1 MYAMYAETN
10 VSIVAIGF
18 FLLVGLAFVGV
29 LILGAVL
36 AAKRETRTAGL
47 WILGGT
53 LGLAV
58 ILPLAWLLLSYGG
71 DHTTVVRDEY
81 GRQIQV
87 QRGGLAP
94 IWSFILIAVGLGLLV
109 GEIAMLIHPRTRT
122 AGLIL
127 LGVGVLAALFV
138 MPIRTSYNRPQPPA
152 QVGFDSGANRVDEIP
167 LDETADQAGRVTL
180 PAASDAP
187 AASEPTVENEA
198 TAESAPPPAEPSP
211 SAPPTAPTTATA
223 DTAAAESDASS
234 TSVSYINGV
243 TITSG
248 SAKSLPDWAKE
259 GGGLKSD
266 GTYFVVVESGPHRSF
281 HDCWELLTPLVEDKV
296 REYGVRTGGGF
307 RNRWPSMRLPEH
319 LYDQLIA
326 EHFIEKRDTFSFGE
340 PMLTLYSRVEFSTEA
355 VAAIDAWQA
364 DLLARNRTIFAG
376 VLGALVVALV
386 GVLYGYFRID
396 TATLG
401 YYTWRLRVA
410 AGVLMAVVVVA
421 GFISGA
427 IFFDEEWRLGG
438 IAF

>member
-29 LILGAVL
+29 LILGAAL

-138 MPIRTSYNRPQPPA
+138 MPLRTTYDPPRPPA
-152 QVGFDSGANRVDEIP
+152 QVGIDSGAIRVREIP
-167 LDETADQAGRVTL
+167 LDEAADQAGRVTL

-223 DTAAAESDASS
+223 DAASASETDASS

-248 SAKSLPDWAKE
+248 GAKSLPDWAKE

-266 GTYFVVVESGPHRSF
+266 GAYFVVINSGPYRSF
-281 HDCWELLTPLVEDKV
+281 GDCWQRMRPLVEQEV
-296 REYGVRTGGGF
+296 REYSARHGRDYRT
-307 RNRWPSMRLPEH
+307 RWPTRQLPDH
-319 LYDQLIA
+319 LYDRLVQAYYL
-326 EHFIEKRDTFSFGE
+326 ERGDFSVGE
-340 PMLTLYSRVEFSTEA
+340 MMTLYARVEFSTEA

-410 AGVLMAVVVVA
+410 AGVLLAVVVVA

-438 IAF
+438 ITF